1 VALKEFLEKLA
12 KDINAKAMPAVK
24 EWVGNRYYGK
34 IIQFQVG
41 DLSGFS
47 KAYYLVFT
55 KKGVKF
61 KEGDYP
67 SPELIFRSDEA
78 TLQGIIEGKIKVSKV
93 RDEWK
98 LLIIGNAH
106 EQFPFM
112 QIAAS
117 VLL

>member
-1 VALKEFLEKLA
+1 MVLKDFLEKLA
-12 KDINAKAMPAVK
+12 KNMNTKSMDAVK
-24 EWVGNRYYGK
+24 EWIGEHYYGK

-41 DLSGFS
+41 DLKGFS
-47 KAYYLVFT
+47 KAYYFVFT

-78 TLQGIIEGKIKVSKV
+78 TLQGIIEGKVKVSSV
-93 RDEWK
+93 RDAWK
-98 LLIIGNAH
+98 LLIMGNAH

-117 VLL
+117 VLV

>member
-1 VALKEFLEKLA
+1 MVLKEFLEKLA
-12 KDINAKAMPAVK
+12 KNINDKAMDAVK
-24 EWVGNRYYGK
+24 QWIGKRYYGK

-41 DLSGFS
+41 DLNGFS

-55 KKGVKF
+55 KSGVKF

-78 TLQGIIEGKIKVSKV
+78 TLQGIMEGKIKVSTV
-93 RDEWK
+93 RDQWK
-98 LLIIGNAH
+98 LLIMGNAH